1 MKQTIATLQR
11 IVIAVCLL
19 TAFNRVQ
26 AQPFN
31 LDDRIQPVELALV
44 DYKKDDAKRKGRINI
59 TNVTQAK
66 DTLYYFVKGLSM
78 YSPTYFSI
86 TTTDKSAPV
95 KVKLCKNNWHES
107 SRSGETGDKGS
118 WSTKFKTEGDF
129 GIMVVPSAKG
139 TKYTLL
145 TWVGDEAKE
154 IGMASAFKAGG
165 TKADSAKNNFF
176 TRNWIIIAAGVVLAG
191 IIIFL
196 LIKRKK

>member
-1 MKQTIATLQR
+1 MKKTITILQR
-11 IVIAVCLL
+11 TLIAVCLL

-31 LDDRIQPVELALV
+31 LDDRIQPVELNLV
-44 DYKKDDAKRKGRINI
+44 DYKKEDAKRKGRINI

-86 TTTDKSAPV
+86 TTADQSVPV
-95 KVKLCKNNWHES
+95 KVKLCKNNWRES
-107 SRSGETGDKGS
+107 ARSGETGDKGS

-139 TKYTLL
+139 AKYTLL

-154 IGMASAFKAGG
+154 IGMASAFKTADDKAGSTSG
-165 TKADSAKNNFF
+165 NFF
-176 TRNWIIIAAGVVLAG
+176 TKNRIIMAAGVVLAG